1 MNSYIESYV
10 EQNTQKMEYDREK
23 LKYQSWLTAGLVLS
37 GFGGK
42 FPSYAEI
49 SGGDK
54 SNSQEIDINDE
65 DRLFAS
71 LKRRALL
78 AEANNKGGE

>member
-1 MNSYIESYV
+1 
-10 EQNTQKMEYDREK
+10 MEYDKEK

-42 FPSYAEI
+42 FPSFEEI
-49 SGGDK
+49 SGDK
-54 SNSQEIDINDE
+54 TNSNAIDINDE

-78 AEANNKGGE
+78 SEANNKGGE